1 MQRLLSEMEGE
12 EGLIS
17 SLQRLHDNHLLPV
30 SNRLP
35 VDGVIIDDG
44 DLGTNA
50 EKAAQAEQQ
59 VCLMVFLVRIEC

>member
-1 MQRLLSEMEGE
+1 MQRLLSEM

-44 DLGTNA
+44 DLGANA

-59 VCLMVFLVRIEC
+59 VFFFMVF

>member
-35 VDGVIIDDG
+35 VDGVIIDD
-44 DLGTNA
+44 DLGANA

-59 VCLMVFLVRIEC
+59 VCLMVFWVRIEC